1 MNSKYVILLSI
12 LLAIQLPAEAKSKTM
27 ERATL
32 GGGCFWCTEAIFREL
47 NGVQAVVSGYS
58 GGEII
63 NPSYKEVCT
72 GRTGHAE
79 AIEIEFDSS
88 LVSFQQILEVFFA
101 THNPTTLNQQG
112 NDIGTQY
119 RSAIFYHNQQQKEI
133 AEAIVKKL
141 NDENVYGEKVVT
153 EVTEW
158 KNFYRAED
166 YHQDYV
172 ANNPTQGYCQFVIIP
187 KLDKF
192 RKIFKDQLK
201 PGIH

>member
-153 EVTEW
+153 EVAEW

-166 YHQDYV
+166 YHQNYV
-172 ANNPTQGYCQFVIIP
+172 ASNPTQGYCQFVVIP
-187 KLDKF
+187 KLEKF